1 MNNNFDYNKRII
13 IATIISTILM
23 VAWLKYYG
31 SKTLPNDYN
40 KAANKA
46 EQQYQQEQE
55 QQEIIEQKLS
65 IAEEEILNEDNTL
78 NIEENTKD
86 NIEDNIEDNTEENID
101 EDKTNI
107 LNIDTQ
113 KLKGSIN
120 LKGLVFDNLILED
133 YNKELGSTEKVELL
147 APKNSKN
154 AYYITFGWKSK
165 NNIKLPDAN
174 TLWKTNRET
183 LSINNPVILTYDNE
197 EGVIFQLMLSI
208 DDNYMFTVE
217 QNVINNTQ
225 NDIII
230 SLDNKI
236 SKKIGF
242 DNEQPLGVHEGF
254 IGSFNDTIE
263 EIKYTK
269 LKKKSYNFDKKVS
282 WAGFTDKYWLVSLA
296 ISRTD
301 DSLFNVNTNYN
312 DDIYSLDFESSD
324 LMINAN
330 TKEGLNNYLFTGPKI
345 LNLLD
350 QYGFQYDL
358 VYFDR
363 AVDFGW
369 LYFLTKP
376 IYIILRGFYNFLG
389 NFGLAILLL
398 TLVVKM
404 AMYPFTK
411 KSLVSMTK
419 IKLLQPKINVIKNRY
434 SNDKMKMNMEIMN
447 LYKKENVS
455 PLSGCLPM
463 FVQIP
468 VFLALYKVL
477 VISIDMRQAPFFGY
491 IKDLSVA
498 DPTTIWNLFG
508 LLPYQINFL
517 HIGLL
522 PCLMAFTMWLQ
533 QKMTSSS
540 SNTPEEMQ
548 TAMKIMPIIFL
559 ITFAG
564 MPAGLLIYWIFSNI
578 ISILQQLFVEKKT
591 LKDLKNK

>member
-13 IATIISTILM
+13 VATIISTILM
-23 VAWLKYYG
+23 VAWVKYYG

-40 KAANKA
+40 NAVNKA
-46 EQQYQQEQE
+46 EQDYQQNEQE
-55 QQEIIEQKLS
+55 QEIIEQKLLM
-65 IAEEEILNEDNTL
+65 AEKEILNEKITL
-78 NIEENTKD
+78 AINDDVNKNIEENKEKEK
-86 NIEDNIEDNTEENID
+86 I
-101 EDKTNI
+101 NI
-107 LNIDTQ
+107 LNINTQ

-197 EGVIFQLMLSI
+197 DGVIFQLMLSI

-217 QNVINNTQ
+217 QNVINDTQ
-225 NDIII
+225 NDIIVGF
-230 SLDNKI
+230 DNKI
-236 SKKIGF
+236 SKKIGSN
-242 DNEQPLGVHEGF
+242 DKQSLGVHEGF

-263 EIKYTK
+263 EIKYAK
-269 LKKKSYNFDKKVS
+269 LKKKSYNFDEKIS

-296 ISRTD
+296 ASRTD
-301 DSLFNVNTNYN
+301 DSLFNVKTNYKN
-312 DDIYSLDFESSD
+312 DIYSLDFESSD
-324 LMINAN
+324 LIINAN
-330 TKEGLNNYLFTGPKI
+330 TKEGINNYLFAGPKI
-345 LNLLD
+345 LDLLD

-591 LKDLKNK
+591 LKNLKNK

>member
-65 IAEEEILNEDNTL
+65 IAEEEILNEDNAL

-86 NIEDNIEDNTEENID
+86 NIEDNTEDNTEENID
-101 EDKTNI
+101 GDKTNI
-107 LNIDTQ
+107 LNINTQ

-147 APKNSKN
+147 APKSSKN
-154 AYYITFGWKSK
+154 AYYITFNWKSK

-242 DNEQPLGVHEGF
+242 DSEQPLGVHEGF

-312 DDIYSLDFESSD
+312 NDIYSLDFESSD

-404 AMYPFTK
+404 VMYPFTK

-434 SNDKMKMNMEIMN
+434 SNDKMKMNMEIMT

-517 HIGLL
+517 HIGFL
-522 PCLMAFTMWLQ
+522 PCLMALTMWLQ
-533 QKMTSSS
+533 QKMSSSS

-591 LKDLKNK
+591 LKNLKNK

>member
-86 NIEDNIEDNTEENID
+86 NIEDNTEENID
-101 EDKTNI
+101 EDKTNV

-147 APKNSKN
+147 ASKSSKN
-154 AYYITFGWKSK
+154 AYYITFNWKSK

-225 NDIII
+225 NDIIV
-230 SLDNKI
+230 SLDNTI

-463 FVQIP
+463 LVQIP

-578 ISILQQLFVEKKT
+578 ISILQQLFVEKKI

>member
-31 SKTLPNDYN
+31 SKTLPSDYN

-154 AYYITFGWKSK
+154 AYYITFNWKSK

-242 DNEQPLGVHEGF
+242 DSEQPLGVHEGF

-301 DSLFNVNTNYN
+301 DSLFNVSTNYN
-312 DDIYSLDFESSD
+312 NDIYSLDFESSD

-533 QKMTSSS
+533 QKMSSSS

-591 LKDLKNK
+591 LKNLKNK

>member
-86 NIEDNIEDNTEENID
+86 NIEDNTEENID

-147 APKNSKN
+147 ASKSSKNS
-154 AYYITFGWKSK
+154 YYITFNWKSK

-197 EGVIFQLMLSI
+197 EGIIFQLMLSI
-208 DDNYMFTVE
+208 DDNYMFTIE

-236 SKKIGF
+236 SKKI
-242 DNEQPLGVHEGF
+242 DSNDKQSLGVHEGF

-301 DSLFNVNTNYN
+301 DGLFNVNTNYN

-324 LMINAN
+324 LIINAN
-330 TKEGLNNYLFTGPKI
+330 TKEGVNNYLFAGPKI
-345 LNLLD
+345 LDLLD

-419 IKLLQPKINVIKNRY
+419 IKLLQPKLNVIKNRY

-578 ISILQQLFVEKKT
+578 ISILQQLFVEKKI

>member
-101 EDKTNI
+101 EDKTNV

-147 APKNSKN
+147 ASKSSKN
-154 AYYITFGWKSK
+154 AYYITFNWKSK

-242 DNEQPLGVHEGF
+242 DSEQPLGVHEGF

-301 DSLFNVNTNYN
+301 DSLFNVSTNYN
-312 DDIYSLDFESSD
+312 NDIYSLDFESSD

-419 IKLLQPKINVIKNRY
+419 IKLLQPKLNVIKNRY

-522 PCLMAFTMWLQ
+522 PCLMALTMWLQ
-533 QKMTSSS
+533 QKMSSSS

-578 ISILQQLFVEKKT
+578 ISILQQLFVEKKI

>member
-78 NIEENTKD
+78 NIEENTK
-86 NIEDNIEDNTEENID
+86 DNIEDNTEENID

-301 DSLFNVNTNYN
+301 DGLFNVNTNYN

-419 IKLLQPKINVIKNRY
+419 IKLLQPKLNVIKNRY

-517 HIGLL
+517 HIGFL
-522 PCLMAFTMWLQ
+522 PCLMALTMWLQ
-533 QKMTSSS
+533 QKMSSSS

-548 TAMKIMPIIFL
+548 TAIKIMPIVFL

-578 ISILQQLFVEKKT
+578 ISILQQLFVEKKI

>member
-13 IATIISTILM
+13 VATIISTILM
-23 VAWLKYYG
+23 VAWVKYYG

-40 KAANKA
+40 NAVNKA
-46 EQQYQQEQE
+46 EQDYQQNEQE
-55 QQEIIEQKLS
+55 QEIIEQKLLM
-65 IAEEEILNEDNTL
+65 AEKEILNEKITL
-78 NIEENTKD
+78 AINDDVNKNIEENT
-86 NIEDNIEDNTEENID
+86 EEEKI
-101 EDKTNI
+101 NI
-107 LNIDTQ
+107 LNINTQ

-197 EGVIFQLMLSI
+197 DGVIFQLMLSI

-217 QNVINNTQ
+217 QNVINDTQ
-225 NDIII
+225 NDIIVGF
-230 SLDNKI
+230 DNKI
-236 SKKIGF
+236 SKKIGSN
-242 DNEQPLGVHEGF
+242 DKQSLGVHEGF

-263 EIKYTK
+263 EIKYAK
-269 LKKKSYNFDKKVS
+269 LKKKSYNFDEKIS

-296 ISRTD
+296 ASRTD
-301 DSLFNVNTNYN
+301 DSLFNVKTNYKN
-312 DDIYSLDFESSD
+312 DIYSLDFESSD
-324 LMINAN
+324 LIINAN
-330 TKEGLNNYLFTGPKI
+330 TKEGINNYLFAGPKI
-345 LNLLD
+345 LDLLD

-591 LKDLKNK
+591 LKNLKNK

>member
-86 NIEDNIEDNTEENID
+86 NTKDNIEDNTEENID

-147 APKNSKN
+147 ASKSSKN
-154 AYYITFGWKSK
+154 AYYITFNWKSK

-242 DNEQPLGVHEGF
+242 DSEQPLGVHEGF

-301 DSLFNVNTNYN
+301 DSLFNVSTNYN
-312 DDIYSLDFESSD
+312 NDIYSLDFESSD

-419 IKLLQPKINVIKNRY
+419 IKLLQPKLNVIKNRY

-522 PCLMAFTMWLQ
+522 PCLMALTMWLQ
-533 QKMTSSS
+533 QKMSSSS

-548 TAMKIMPIIFL
+548 TAMKIMPIVFL

-578 ISILQQLFVEKKT
+578 ISILQQLFVEKKI

>member
-154 AYYITFGWKSK
+154 AYYITFNWKSK

-242 DNEQPLGVHEGF
+242 DSEQLLGVHEGF

-301 DSLFNVNTNYN
+301 DNLFNVKTNYN
-312 DDIYSLDFESSD
+312 DNIYSLDFESSD

-517 HIGLL
+517 HIGFL
-522 PCLMAFTMWLQ
+522 PCLMALTMWLQ
-533 QKMTSSS
+533 QKMSSSS

-591 LKDLKNK
+591 LKNLKNK

>member
-23 VAWLKYYG
+23 VAWVKYYG

-55 QQEIIEQKLS
+55 QQEIVEQKLS
-65 IAEEEILNEDNTL
+65 IAEKEILNQEDSL
-78 NIEENTKD
+78 NVKE
-86 NIEDNIEDNTEENID
+86 NIEDIAKENED

-147 APKNSKN
+147 APKSSKN
-154 AYYITFGWKSK
+154 AYYITFNWKSK
-165 NNIKLPDAN
+165 DNIKLPDAN

-197 EGVIFQLMLSI
+197 DGIIFQLMLSI

-533 QKMTSSS
+533 QKMTSTS

-578 ISILQQLFVEKKT
+578 ISILQQLFVEKKI

>member
-65 IAEEEILNEDNTL
+65 IAEEEILNKDNTL

-147 APKNSKN
+147 ASKSSKN
-154 AYYITFGWKSK
+154 AYYITFNWKSK

-208 DDNYMFTVE
+208 DDNYMFTIE

-242 DNEQPLGVHEGF
+242 DSEQPLGVHEGF

-269 LKKKSYNFDKKVS
+269 LKKKSYNFDEKIS

-296 ISRTD
+296 ASRTD
-301 DSLFNVNTNYN
+301 DSLFNVKTNYKN
-312 DDIYSLDFESSD
+312 DIYSLDFESSD
-324 LMINAN
+324 LIINAN
-330 TKEGLNNYLFTGPKI
+330 TKEGVNNYLFAGPKI
-345 LNLLD
+345 LDLLD

-578 ISILQQLFVEKKT
+578 ISILQQLFVEKKI

>member
-1 MNNNFDYNKRII
+1 
-13 IATIISTILM
+13 
-23 VAWLKYYG
+23 
-31 SKTLPNDYN
+31 
-40 KAANKA
+40 
-46 EQQYQQEQE
+46 
-55 QQEIIEQKLS
+55 
-65 IAEEEILNEDNTL
+65 
-78 NIEENTKD
+78 
-86 NIEDNIEDNTEENID
+86 
-101 EDKTNI
+101 
-107 LNIDTQ
+107 
-113 KLKGSIN
+113 
-120 LKGLVFDNLILED
+120 
-133 YNKELGSTEKVELL
+133 
-147 APKNSKN
+147 
-154 AYYITFGWKSK
+154 
-165 NNIKLPDAN
+165 
-174 TLWKTNRET
+174 
-183 LSINNPVILTYDNE
+183 
-197 EGVIFQLMLSI
+197 
-208 DDNYMFTVE
+208 MFTVE

-242 DNEQPLGVHEGF
+242 DSEQPLGVHEGF

-434 SNDKMKMNMEIMN
+434 SDDKMKMNMEIMN

-578 ISILQQLFVEKKT
+578 ISILQQLFVEKKI

>member
-55 QQEIIEQKLS
+55 QQEIVEQKLS
-65 IAEEEILNEDNTL
+65 IAEKEILNQEDSL
-78 NIEENTKD
+78 NVKE
-86 NIEDNIEDNTEENID
+86 NIEDIAKENED

-154 AYYITFGWKSK
+154 AYYITFNWKSK

-242 DNEQPLGVHEGF
+242 DSEQPLGVHEGF

-301 DSLFNVNTNYN
+301 DGLFNVNTNYN

-517 HIGLL
+517 HIGFL

-591 LKDLKNK
+591 LKNLKNK

>member
-101 EDKTNI
+101 EDKTNV

-147 APKNSKN
+147 APKSSKN
-154 AYYITFGWKSK
+154 AYYITFNWKSK

-242 DNEQPLGVHEGF
+242 DSEQLLGVHEGF

-301 DSLFNVNTNYN
+301 DNLFNVKTNYN
-312 DDIYSLDFESSD
+312 DNIYSLDFESSD

-419 IKLLQPKINVIKNRY
+419 IKLLQPKLNVIKNRY

-491 IKDLSVA
+491 IKDLSVK

-517 HIGLL
+517 HIGFL
-522 PCLMAFTMWLQ
+522 PCLMALTMWLQ
-533 QKMTSSS
+533 QKMSSSS

-578 ISILQQLFVEKKT
+578 ISILQQLFVEKKI

>member
-31 SKTLPNDYN
+31 SKTLPSDYN

-78 NIEENTKD
+78 NIEENTK
-86 NIEDNIEDNTEENID
+86 DNIEDNTEENID

-154 AYYITFGWKSK
+154 AYYITFNWKSK

-242 DNEQPLGVHEGF
+242 DSEQPLGVHEGF

-301 DSLFNVNTNYN
+301 DNLFNVNTNYN

-517 HIGLL
+517 HIGFL

-578 ISILQQLFVEKKT
+578 ISILQQLFVEKKI

>member
-120 LKGLVFDNLILED
+120 LKGLVFDNLILEN

-147 APKNSKN
+147 ASKSSKN
-154 AYYITFGWKSK
+154 AYYITFNWKSK

-208 DDNYMFTVE
+208 DDNYMFTIE

-242 DNEQPLGVHEGF
+242 DSEQPLGVHEGF

-463 FVQIP
+463 LVQIP

-508 LLPYQINFL
+508 LLPYQFNFL
-517 HIGLL
+517 HIGFL
-522 PCLMAFTMWLQ
+522 PCLMALTMWLQ
-533 QKMTSSS
+533 QKMSSSS

-578 ISILQQLFVEKKT
+578 ISILQQLFVEKKI